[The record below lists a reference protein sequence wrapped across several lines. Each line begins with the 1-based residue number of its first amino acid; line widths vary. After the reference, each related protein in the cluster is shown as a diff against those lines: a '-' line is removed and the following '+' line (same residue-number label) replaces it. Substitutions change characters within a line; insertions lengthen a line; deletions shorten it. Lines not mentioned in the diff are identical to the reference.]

1 LAELSGAGQLL
12 FKLLLNLKHHEMKT
26 IPFTTSFFTPL
37 DDQEIQAT
45 RGGFPPLLL
54 AIVAGATVAA
64 SGQIFRDWE
73 NFKAG
78 LAGRPPVN

>member
-1 LAELSGAGQLL
+1 MG
-12 FKLLLNLKHHEMKT
+12 
-26 IPFTTSFFTPL
+26 
-37 DDQEIQAT
+37 DQEIQT
-45 RGGFPPLLL
+45 IRGGIAPLFI

-78 LAGRPPVN
+78 LTGRPPVN

>member
-1 LAELSGAGQLL
+1 
-12 FKLLLNLKHHEMKT
+12 MKT
-26 IPFTTSFFTPL
+26 IPCTTTHFTYL
-37 DDQEIQAT
+37 DDQEIQST
-45 RGGFPPLLL
+45 SGGIAPLLL

-64 SGQIFRDWE
+64 SGQIFRDWD

>member
-1 LAELSGAGQLL
+1 
-12 FKLLLNLKHHEMKT
+12 M
-26 IPFTTSFFTPL
+26 
-37 DDQEIQAT
+37 DDQEIQTT
-45 RGGFPPLLL
+45 RGGIAPLLL
-54 AIVAGATVAA
+54 AIVAGASVAA